1 MMSPVMNRVS
11 RTARSTQDVVERVN
25 SAMSRGFRT
34 SANSVDGLRQKISD
48 LTKYRDGLR
57 IGVDTTE
64 IRRANQE
71 LNLLQSRL
79 DRVDRSNNRQMGGRG
94 GLLGGMGGIKGLAA
108 GYGLYEAVGVGQDV
122 LNSGMNIDKAEASFT
137 YFTQNADK
145 ANRIIEQLKQYSNK
159 YAMYNRGD
167 LLESAS
173 MVSSTMGSDSVMKIT
188 NMVGKLAQGN
198 SENYK
203 GIITRLQQIKGTGY
217 LQGDELMELLNRGV
231 FGLQEEIAKFKGISL
246 ARFEKLKQAQGIS
259 YNDVESALLRMTSAG
274 GKYDKILDVIS
285 KTTYGKWAT
294 IRNTVKS
301 KAADIGK
308 STMGALSS
316 SLDFVIRF
324 MEKSAPIGAAFSRL
338 GGAFKPLL
346 NGIFKIATS
355 FGLISTKGDGV
366 SKTVDLISNVVNRL
380 AWWLNV
386 AGQGVLWVGNMF
398 EKYPWLK
405 YAVGFVVINNEISK
419 INFAE
424 KASQLAMFAS
434 RFISMPF
441 SAIAGGF
448 RTISAA
454 MQLLWANPV
463 GLIALGVLALGAAI
477 YFAWQK
483 SETFRRVTI
492 QTWEGL
498 KAVWGAAVAK
508 FQEVYGKITAFM
520 QMIQG
525 VWNSVTNWIASKASK
540 VWQYL
545 SDKFGWVADSLSRG
559 VDFIKDKF
567 GSMFNWL
574 LQKAKTIAVSV
585 LDALTLGFGSK
596 ILNKFGIGFDNGKKI
611 ADSYETAR
619 KAQEKLDKKG
629 GKKGGF
635 LDSFFGG
642 NIPTIT
648 GAVAGL
654 GLGGDGAGKGK
665 TPGITDTVNGSISKQ
680 VTINLNSKIADI
692 NNYFKGE
699 DSGESMAKTISDAVL
714 MELNRI
720 LMTGDRLAIE

>member
-1 MMSPVMNRVS
+1 MMTPVMNRVS

-94 GLLGGMGGIKGLAA
+94 GLLGGLGGIKGLAA
-108 GYGLYEAVGVGQDV
+108 GYGLYEAVGVGQDMLSRGMELGQSKESFKYFV
-122 LNSGMNIDKAEASFT
+122 GNAEKAQGIIDQLNK
-137 YFTQNADK
+137 
-145 ANRIIEQLKQYSNK
+145 YSEK
-159 YAMYNRGD
+159 YAMYSRSD
-167 LLESAS
+167 LMSNA
-173 MVSSTMGSDSVMKIT
+173 VKIADTWGADKVMDIT
-188 NMVGKLAQGN
+188 NIAAKLAQGN
-198 SENYK
+198 KGNFE
-203 GIITRLQQIKGTGY
+203 GIITRLQQVKGTGY
-217 LQGDELMELLNRGV
+217 LQGDELMELMNRGV
-231 FGLQEEIAKFKGISL
+231 LGIQEKIAQMKGITVEK
-246 ARFEKLKQAQGIS
+246 FNKLKTAQLIS
-259 YNDVESALLRMTSAG
+259 YTDVENALRAMTSAG
-274 GKYDKILDVIS
+274 GKYFSILETQATTALGKWTIIKAQVRNKMDDIGETTSNALTSTLSWIINFIDRAGPIS
-285 KTTYGKWAT
+285 KAFE
-294 IRNTVKS
+294 N
-301 KAADIGK
+301 IG
-308 STMGALSS
+308 
-316 SLDFVIRF
+316 R
-324 MEKSAPIGAAFSRL
+324 
-338 GGAFKPLL
+338 AFKPLL

-366 SKTVDLISNVVNRL
+366 SKTVDLISSVVNRL
-380 AWWLNV
+380 AWVLNV

-434 RFISMPF
+434 RFVSMPF

-520 QMIQG
+520 QMIQSH
-525 VWNSVTNWIASKASK
+525 WNSVTNWIASKASK

-545 SDKFGWVADSLSRG
+545 SDKFGWVADSFSRG
-559 VDFIKDKF
+559 IDFIKERF
-567 GSMFNWL
+567 GTMFNWL
-574 LQKAKTIAVSV
+574 LQKAKSIAVSV

-619 KAQEKLDKKG
+619 KAQEKLDKAG
-629 GKKGGF
+629 GKKRGF
-635 LDSFFGG
+635 LDNFMSG
-642 NIPTIT
+642 NIPSMTDKL
-648 GAVAGL
+648 A
-654 GLGGDGAGKGK
+654 GLGGDGTGKGK